1 MANPLLDR
9 WSPQELAERGQ
20 VIEKE
25 ENLELFPR
33 LTEVVALDLRSV
45 PEAHRPARWRQA
57 PVAIRLVFGWADSRR
72 RLPQVTGRVSAQV
85 AALCQRCLEPFAL
98 TLTQELRFLLA
109 WPGSPGV
116 ESQGFEGFAAGFEIW
131 DLDEPVVRPLD
142 IVDEALIMALP
153 LSARHAD
160 LAECGSLAALLAGD
174 SDRDSGD
181 KNGDNKV
188 RPFADLRSRMQQDD

>member
-25 ENLELFPR
+25 EKLELFPR
-33 LTEVVALDLRSV
+33 VTEVVALDLQGV
-45 PEAHRPARWRQA
+45 PVGQWPARWRQA

-72 RLPQVTGRVSAQV
+72 QWPQLTGSISAQV
-85 AALCQRCLEPFAL
+85 AAVCQRCLEPFAL
-98 TLTQELRFLLA
+98 ALRQELRFLLA
-109 WPGSPGV
+109 WPGSPVV
-116 ESQGFEGFAAGFEIW
+116 ESPGFETWE
-131 DLDEPVVRPLD
+131 LDEAVVRPLD

-153 LSARHAD
+153 LSARHDD
-160 LAECGSLAALLAGD
+160 LAECRSLANLLAGD
-174 SDRDSGD
+174 SASGMGDS
-181 KNGDNKV
+181 NGDNKV

>member
-9 WSPQELAERGQ
+9 WSPQELAGRGQ

-25 ENLELFPR
+25 EELQLFPR
-33 LTEVVALDLRSV
+33 MTEVVALDLTRV
-45 PEAHRPARWRQA
+45 PEAQRPAQWRRA

-72 RLPQVTGRVSAQV
+72 QWPQLTGSVSAQV
-85 AALCQRCLEPFAL
+85 AAVCQRCLEPFTL

-109 WPGSPGV
+109 WPDSPVVESPG
-116 ESQGFEGFAAGFEIW
+116 FETWE
-131 DLDEPVVRPLD
+131 LDEAVVRPVD

-160 LAECGSLAALLAGD
+160 PAECGTLAKLLAGD
-174 SDRDSGD
+174 SASGMGDS
-181 KNGDNKV
+181 NGDNKV